1 MKQLPKEIEEAA
13 ILDEAGPFTICFRI
27 FLPLLWPALVT
38 TGLLT
43 FIAAWNEF
51 LFALTFTVE
60 NQSKTVPVALITE
73 ALSMN
78 YHGGKLWLLLLL

>member
-1 MKQLPKEIEEAA
+1 MASV
-13 ILDEAGPFTICFRI
+13 DH
-27 FLPLLWPALVT
+27 

-43 FIAAWNEF
+43 FIAAWNEL

-60 NQSKTVPVALITE
+60 NQSKTVPVAIALITG